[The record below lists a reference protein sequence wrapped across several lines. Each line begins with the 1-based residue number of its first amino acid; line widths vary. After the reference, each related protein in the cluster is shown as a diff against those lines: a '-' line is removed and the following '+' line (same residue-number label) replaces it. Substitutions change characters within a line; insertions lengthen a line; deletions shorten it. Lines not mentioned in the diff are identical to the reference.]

1 VTPWQPGFT
10 LFFSPG
16 FGDEDY
22 EYVVRSVSE
31 DGRWLI
37 VTSEQPEGVLYA
49 IVDFVENVRG
59 PCNLIFGPPKGIVTA
74 DGPEEGIDDLMRLLV
89 EDGGVYVSRRTGV
102 PLEIAL
108 VNGFEKV

>member
-59 PCNLIFGPPKGIVTA
+59 P
-74 DGPEEGIDDLMRLLV
+74 EEGIDDLMRLLV